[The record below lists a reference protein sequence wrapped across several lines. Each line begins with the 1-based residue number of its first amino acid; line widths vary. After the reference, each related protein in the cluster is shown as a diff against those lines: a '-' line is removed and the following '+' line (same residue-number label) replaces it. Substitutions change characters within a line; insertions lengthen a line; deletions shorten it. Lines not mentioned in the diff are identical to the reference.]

1 VRAAVVVLR
10 PTVEKMTATWTSR
23 AVEVGASGR
32 GGARERCGCGGAVC
46 VAGGGSTEATG
57 SGGAAV
63 AAETEEKKNATTTV
77 LGIYRAMKTTSRRRV
92 ARRKHAEARAGS
104 RRRA

>member
-1 VRAAVVVLR
+1 VRAVVVVLR
-10 PTVEKMTATWTSR
+10 PGVEKMTATRTSR
-23 AVEVGASGR
+23 AVEVGASGK
-32 GGARERCGCGGAVC
+32 GGARERGSCGGAVC

-63 AAETEEKKNATTTV
+63 AAKTEEKKNATTMV
-77 LGIYRAMKTTSRRRV
+77 LGIYRAMKTTSRRCT

-104 RRRA
+104 RRRT